1 VDPFL
6 IAAQLTL
13 GALGVLGVA
22 TASPEQWQAQL
33 LRVIFAL
40 AITASVA
47 RVSPQRVVQVS
58 PAFCVTVLGLLVAV
72 LFIGV
77 TPEGSDAKRWLDLGF
92 FTLQPSELMKVAVI
106 AYLTAFFHN
115 HLGNWQIWRPML
127 IVGLAVGLIAA
138 EPNISTAIFVFLLGL
153 AVMVAAGT
161 TFKRLLG
168 IGLPAVAIALAL
180 AVPYLNA
187 QYAYIGDRL
196 TGFFDRHGDQ
206 ELTQDVGYQAAQAE
220 RYLQGG
226 GLVGVGVGQPLYL
239 PARDTDMI
247 AISIAHALGLVGTT
261 TLFALY
267 LLIALRGLQI
277 ASSLKGPGALL
288 AGGAT
293 TYICAQAALNLL
305 VAGGLLPV
313 TGVPL
318 PFVSHGF
325 NSLISVAIAMGF
337 IQSAYR
343 SGAAQPSGAEPA
355 VAEPPPLGRVGA

>member
-1 VDPFL
+1 M
-6 IAAQLTL
+6 AAQLTL

-33 LRVIFAL
+33 LRVLIAL
-40 AITASVA
+40 AITVGVA

-72 LFIGV
+72 LFIGIS
-77 TPEGSDAKRWLDLGF
+77 PDGSDAKRWLRVGF

-115 HLGNWQIWRPML
+115 HLGNWQVWRPML
-127 IVGLAVGLIAA
+127 IVGLAVGLIGA

-153 AVMVAAGT
+153 SVMVAAGT

-168 IGLPAVAIALAL
+168 IGLPAVLIALTL

-187 QYAYIGDRL
+187 QYPYIGDRL
-196 TGFFDRHGDQ
+196 TGFFDRRGAQ
-206 ELTQDVGYQAAQAE
+206 ERTQDEGYQAAQAE

-239 PARDTDMI
+239 PARETDMI
-247 AISIAHALGLVGTT
+247 AVSIGHALGLVGTT

-277 ASSLKGPGALL
+277 ASSLTGPGALL

-318 PFVSHGF
+318 PFVSYGF

-343 SGAAQPSGAEPA
+343 SPAAQTAAAETA
-355 VAEPPPLGRVGA
+355 PLGRAGA